1 MATCLNISNNIIS
14 ISNNKYIIND
24 ISNINTYGLYINDNS
39 DSQAYYLKNI
49 PRNAPLRFF
58 IDGSHNNN
66 SGYDI
71 SHIIEVSHIGNPI
84 QIYVSKGND
93 ISFNNGDYFRFYDE
107 SFNLININHNSIST
121 TLTNS
126 GDNFYFMND
135 VSYEFI
141 ATTDFSSAFPF
152 SISGAGIQDNSLTL
166 FGNSFIINIP
176 SEFDNI
182 NNKIFYIDL
191 CNESILEQLFI
202 AKDNSE
208 NKYYYDNIRF
218 TIKPEISN
226 NDISLSIISI
236 SNSGHH
242 LGGDISN
249 IGFFHYNPICHYII
263 DNTNIIANQ
272 LSNLER
278 ECLNIISKADFSTNI
293 NSYEFNVGNHFSGN
307 YDNRDS
313 LTYVISD
320 GTYYIFDI
328 CENYPLK
335 LGNSFQT
342 QPIKLANSIQ
352 YIYTKERTN
361 NNNETYYYGAIKIKL
376 DNSIKNFKN
385 GDELED
391 VLQIWDVSD
400 NNIKY
405 MNLIYNNQCNDPSFV
420 NNIKKYNSR
429 FNLINQNYIEF
440 SDNFYQDV
448 DNYYILN
455 IYENYIEPSNN
466 GFIAIDEYG
475 HNLNNLVN
483 SNAPLDLSSIL
494 TRTNNYTISNFLIT
508 YNLTTYDEQTFEL
521 YRYVEINYGPFIEI
535 SGLPLYYYKDDNSFN
550 NVININNNLDSPFD
564 LSNINVYLKNGI
576 NDRINLKFDIEF
588 LQEQRYSINSTN
600 KNPIFDSNYSIL
612 DISYN
617 KKVIFP
623 NSEIS
628 GQKYYLSRNLLHFN
642 YANVNSG
649 NNNLFITGSTNIN
662 QNPLVL
668 KDISNISVS
677 TDNSNNKIL
686 NDEFILSFFDQDFF
700 LKNNSKNYIDYSNIY
715 LNDPNYSF
723 LTLYSKDPEGTFDVC
738 NIQQNISHP
747 YLSLDESFGLIEITQ
762 NDSSNNLINTKLYLN
777 DIKFII
783 DFSFQNISLSEDN
796 ITISG
801 DFLSSKIFS
810 NSSIDLSY
818 IGNYQIK
825 IVPLGLDNSDN
836 FYNTND
842 VSFKNYIQDVSKIYT
857 INVIDDSNPTIEFKH
872 KNKDTSTN
880 DIYNFPRD
888 FSFHLI
894 PTRNNFDTSNS
905 LFFLS
910 DACYND
916 FIDQNRENSSKPIIV
931 FNDDDS
937 IYNLD
942 LSYAPI
948 YDVCNIKLINN
959 VLTISDNTLDA
970 SAVIQYIGI
979 DLCGNSS
986 NDISLT
992 ILFKNIPQLSL
1003 AGQITEPLEVGNTYI
1018 EPGIFIDNSF
1028 YNFNDLSLTGSFT
1041 DFCNNKV
1048 LGSKQYDISFITDL
1062 NINQVGVYD
1071 ISYIVSFSNET
1082 TSTFLKRFIKVQDNT
1097 PPFILFPDLSSIY
1110 YDFSS
1115 RNTNDISNTLSSLS
1129 DISYVRD
1136 KSNNPI
1142 IDFSL
1147 SLFSNISDLSKIIYD
1162 FSLVDNY
1169 TSHIEDI
1176 SVSISLEIISISG
1189 NDISSI
1195 NLITNSLSEI
1205 SGFLFTN
1212 GYVDNNGDFIILTK
1226 SNDFNTD
1233 LSYYKPELSFNYI
1246 IKDICDNSFNFTR
1259 KVNIINY
1266 DISPNIFFTRD
1277 SSAIDDL
1284 SNRNIVIYSNSKN
1297 DFSYQAH
1304 NYKKNPT
1311 LFIHEISNI
1320 LFNFDISDEFSQ
1332 LHSIDLNNNVLISI
1346 SYNDLSYNDPSIITF
1361 NHLSNL
1367 NDNCFNDVSN
1377 HYLSISNILEQFAI
1391 IDNSFQLI
1399 YDFSNN
1405 QDLSNSIT
1413 RDVTIINTISC
1424 DISVSFQF
1432 PGETDPST
1440 INISFGNIDFS
1451 FTKFFTLSHPR
1462 LQDISFELSYNAS
1475 PIQDFSSIIGEDIS
1489 FDVSALIYQYTDSSN
1504 IKSYNFKF
1512 YNTISNDSSFISAK
1526 LDISVNIKIDPPFL
1540 KNDPSLSTII
1550 HPAGTYI
1557 SDLSLIENVSF
1568 FSKFD
1573 EFYYANYQLNDISIS
1588 YSETN
1593 FTLSFEKSHTTT
1605 SEFNQN
1611 FPESDLSGDATY
1623 NIIYDVSDT
1632 NGTFKRFTRELK
1644 IQDKTPPIITL
1655 LNQDPIDVEDFLE
1668 IQTFDIVGFNVQD
1681 SFSYLKTIDYSINL
1695 YVDNSL
1701 ITPPLDICSIS
1712 FDLISSGDISNNY
1725 DISIIYI
1732 LNFNDISDLANDFS
1746 DITIRTSYKA
1756 TDIKHNS
1763 ADNSNSITLNFS
1775 DLIKLNIAI
1784 EYNDNSFN
1792 LDEDF
1797 YIPDEIN
1804 WFLEYKH
1811 STQTIRYDAS
1821 TSDISFI
1828 FSVDSSNQ
1836 DISTNIALNNSIQ
1849 IIPSIDTIDFTD
1861 ICNIDLYFQLFY
1873 IPNNG
1878 GNPIIKTRILN
1889 LNIVDKNPPNLS
1901 FINNSNFPIINTI
1914 KLPEVSYNFILDNS
1928 DNSLNLF
1935 YDENKSYNYFI
1946 TNLSNEIIY
1955 NIPSIII
1962 NDIANGLI
1970 ELSNNINDYINISSS
1985 KSNATY
1991 DISISYKQSNID
2003 FSSSA
2008 LLGVSGNF
2016 IQTFQ
2021 VTENYANTDFSINTK
2036 DISRTIIIERFSPII
2051 ELSYN
2056 KGYIKSYHKYYS
2068 LYNDLSAI
2076 AIDYVDG
2083 FDISLQTIKTNFN
2096 ENNLGL
2102 QKIEYK
2108 AQNTNIINNT
2118 RQRSRDVH
2126 VVDICCLFFDKTEN
2140 YDISNISNDFD
2151 NNIRYGL
2158 YGTQTNELSYNF
2170 YIDPSLNTY
2179 IALKSYKNDI
2189 EFDNSNA
2196 ISINYD
2202 QLYTDSSSNVFYN
2215 TFDDCSY
2222 VKGKVIINVK
2232 EDFDRASLYWIT
2244 IDSSNIIDNSD
2255 NFSDLFLYNDSC
2267 IYYFIDS
2274 NFIDISINDFIEFS
2288 VDVSGKNNIDNSNVP
2303 YFTISGNNV
2312 LSNELTFDPT
2322 PRKTLHLPY
2331 GIYGFKQNR
2340 FKNFYNKIKFS
2351 YLPDGCHFNIK
2362 DNSNG
2367 DISYIYND
2375 FLLYNNYTNV
2385 KDISFNN
2392 KNDPSYSIYEYTNNV
2407 YSNSLAGININ
2418 YKNSYTYLEINATT
2432 PSPLY
2437 YYSENFSN
2445 MGGIIYTKNNISF
2458 SKNCVSLNG
2467 NILTINNNN
2476 KNIFNNSNFSS
2487 SVTNFNEIS
2496 SNLLFLSCRFDLS
2509 STNTN
2514 ETNNIILNKDFI
2526 ALTQQNITHNII
2538 INKDSNRII
2547 FKKYDD
2553 ISSITNGDTSGV
2565 YESIN
2570 YIIKQDNSNN
2580 YLFDSSINFIERYKG
2595 NNILLYKFNIE
2606 TSANFIKNN
2615 IINNRLELNA
2625 LDFFF
2630 NNNQL
2635 NNYKNFFNKN
2645 KLINNIYEKNNN
2657 NKNIYFT
2664 QDAFKYNIN
2673 EIAYINQV
2681 NLKNGDDDYKFFDN
2695 TDLLNSNRLI
2705 FEPIFDN
2712 LFTFNFQIYLDY
2724 NNVSLD
2730 PIYKNYLKNNIFNKN
2745 IYSNYPND
2753 INVDYLYFDELIVS
2767 VISDISGPS
2776 TITKDLSQSIIFSEN
2791 TIFINEPFLNS
2802 TNNKNTIDIGLNGI
2816 GISSENLIILSGI
2829 DISNNT
2835 FCGLTQQNF
2844 VHNIDISN
2852 VNKVIFHKYNSTLF
2866 NYQVNNANLTLE
2878 KTLLDS
2884 SNNNKYFLELS
2895 SNDVYN
2901 CFIDI
2906 SESITNTRNV
2916 VNKNKLMESSRNIL
2930 DDPNFSFNSH
2940 ITYTIYDEIESNN
2953 SDLSNFDIRPV
2964 NLYEVNELSYNNDI
2978 SYAYANYGNIS
2989 NSHSFI
2995 INLTDYLDRKFFD
3008 NIKINI
3014 PSNIINYNNINFIIK
3029 DISYSTISKQF
3040 NLYDICANQII
3051 LYDKTKIATLNN
3063 LEAKIHITNLKFE
3076 YLKEVYEERHGN
3088 SETLTQLINNQS
3100 NFINT
3105 LNLQNIVTLFNDISF
3120 ITNTYAIELENNS
3133 LNRLYSNV
3141 FYNSKLLI
3149 NRYNELIDAFIFY
3162 DYYLLPPTSNI
3173 YENIRDFELV
3183 NQLVTDISQIN
3194 FNIDKINQEIEIR
3207 TSQDIYNTIQNDIS
3221 LNRLDNYETL
3231 LKLTQFY
3238 LYYKERYE
3246 IIHYELTLRHD
3257 IFTNID
3263 NNLNESNNYN
3273 SSFVELFNTYTINEY
3288 YQNLINNMINFNNML
3303 LNDISSSVIYNSTE
3317 GEEDSSSNK
3326 YHNTLTTN
3334 TKYNP
3339 PDISYLEILAYTD
3352 ISINFNN
3359 ILNSAHLKY
3368 DFINKESI
3376 FDNINYVLNG
3386 TSILI
3391 NSVQSSNIL
3400 FKIDLIYNSYLF
3412 PNKYLDTLIL
3422 DVVKPD
3428 LIPPTIIFNNN
3439 DLTINQSD
3447 LQSNIDNI
3455 IQTLIQD
3462 ISYIELH
3469 ESHRDFSVNDISYTY
3484 SKVGGDIFYNTTS
3497 LIQSNV
3503 TIEIDISNIGTNTS
3517 DNLEVIYKVID
3528 NANNI
3533 NIIKR
3538 NITFITSIN
3547 SPNLYYVNPLILPPN
3562 INNKINPGSY
3572 ELPILT
3578 VNENLNTN
3586 IIIELAKNNII
3597 IQDSS
3602 STIYL
3607 TKEDPSFDLMLDI
3620 TILDA
3625 SNIRY
3630 DLSSLIFPSIQP
3642 LVFNRLISTTSE
3654 IIEEQKDHCCFP
3666 PAFYYP
3672 IQHNYTL
3679 GQNATYKMRV
3689 ARFIINNH
3697 R

>member
-1 MATCLNISNNIIS
+1 MDTICLNISNNNVD
-14 ISNNKYIIND
+14 ISNNKYIINNNNIVN
-24 ISNINTYGLYINDNS
+24 ISYGLYINDGS
-39 DSQAYYLKNI
+39 YSQPYYLENI
-49 PRNAPLRFF
+49 SRNAPLRFF

-66 SGYDI
+66 SGNDI
-71 SHIIEVSHIGNPI
+71 SHIIEVSYNGPI
-84 QIYVSKGND
+84 IPIYVSKGND
-93 ISFNNGDYFRFYDE
+93 LSFNNGDYFRFYDG
-107 SFNLININHNSIST
+107 SFNLININHNSIVT

-126 GDNFYFMND
+126 SDNFYFMND
-135 VSYEFI
+135 VSYRFI
-141 ATTDFSSAFPF
+141 ASIDFSSDFVF
-152 SISGAGIQDNSLTL
+152 SISGALIDDNSLTL
-166 FGNSFIINIP
+166 FDDSFIINIP
-176 SEFDNI
+176 SESNNVD
-182 NNKIFYIDL
+182 NKIFYIDL
-191 CNESILEQLFI
+191 CNEFISEQLVI
-202 AKDNSE
+202 AIDDSN

-218 TIKPEISN
+218 TIKSEISN

-236 SNSGHH
+236 NK
-242 LGGDISN
+242 DISN
-249 IGFFHYNPICHYII
+249 INFFKYDETCNYII
-263 DNTNIIANQ
+263 DNTNIIANE
-272 LSNLER
+272 LSKRNK
-278 ECLNIISKADFSTNI
+278 ECLNIISKADFSSNI
-293 NSYEFNVGNHFSGN
+293 SSYEFNVGNHFTNNKNKDLS
-307 YDNRDS
+307 
-313 LTYVISD
+313 YVIYD
-320 GTYYIFDI
+320 GTYYIIDI
-328 CENYPLK
+328 CINYPLK
-335 LGNSFQT
+335 VNNDSSDILIIDSNYT
-342 QPIKLANSIQ
+342 YTLETENKYYYNAIKLIVNPSDITIQ
-352 YIYTKERTN
+352 NDRLFSLQLSDTSYITFIYSDQCTN
-361 NNNETYYYGAIKIKL
+361 P
-376 DNSIKNFKN
+376 DS
-385 GDELED
+385 
-391 VLQIWDVSD
+391 
-400 NNIKY
+400 
-405 MNLIYNNQCNDPSFV
+405 V
-420 NNIKKYNSR
+420 NVIRDRSE
-429 FNLINQNYIEF
+429 FILINQYYTEF
-440 SDNFYQDV
+440 SDNYYEDV
-448 DNYYILN
+448 ENHYSLN
-455 IYENYIEPSNN
+455 IYEKYIEPSNIY
-466 GFIAIDEYG
+466 GFIATDKYG
-475 HNLNNLVN
+475 HDLKNLVDTN
-483 SNAPLDLSSIL
+483 RPEDLSSIL
-494 TRTNNYTISNFLIT
+494 TRTNNYDISNFLIS
-508 YNLTTYDEQTFEL
+508 YILTTYDEESYEL
-521 YRYVEINYGPFIEI
+521 YRFVKINYGPFIEI

-550 NVININNNLDSPFD
+550 NVINISNNLDSPLPFD
-564 LSNINVYLKNGI
+564 LSNIIVYLKNGI
-576 NDRINLKFDIEF
+576 NDRINLKFDVEF
-588 LQEQRYSINSTN
+588 LNNAEQRYSINSTN

-628 GQKYYLSRNLLHFN
+628 GEKYYLSRNLLHFN

-700 LKNNSKNYIDYSNIY
+700 LKNNSKKYIDYSNIY

-762 NDSSNNLINTKLYLN
+762 NDSSNNLIHTKLYLN
-777 DIKFII
+777 NTNFII
-783 DFSFQNISLSEDN
+783 DFSFIDTDLSDNN

-801 DFLSSKIFS
+801 EFLSSKIFS
-810 NSSIDLSY
+810 NSTIDLSY

-825 IVPLGLDNSDN
+825 IVPLGLNSNDN
-836 FYNTND
+836 FYSTISD
-842 VSFKNYIQDVSKIYT
+842 ISFSSDISKIYT
-857 INVIDDSNPTIEFKH
+857 INVIDETKPIIQFKNTGFDSSFYTF
-872 KNKDTSTN
+872 D
-880 DIYNFPRD
+880 FPRD
-888 FSFHLI
+888 SSFQLI
-894 PTRNNFDTSNS
+894 PTTNNFDISNS

-910 DACYND
+910 DACYTD
-916 FIDQNRENSSKPIIV
+916 FIDLNRENSSKPIIV
-931 FNDDDS
+931 FNDDS
-937 IYNLD
+937 IYNVD
-942 LSYAPI
+942 LSYVNVNI
-948 YDVCNIKLINN
+948 YDVCNIKLPIINN
-959 VLTISDNTLDA
+959 VLDVSNKNQDA
-970 SAVIQYIGI
+970 SAIVNYFGI
-979 DLCGNSS
+979 DLYGNKSS
-986 NDISLT
+986 NISLT
-992 ILFKNIPQLSL
+992 ILFKNIPQLTLS
-1003 AGQITEPLEVGNTYI
+1003 GEIIFDLEVGDSYI
-1018 EPGIFIDNSF
+1018 EPGIFIDNTL
-1028 YNFNDLSLTGSFT
+1028 YNFDNLTLTGPFI
-1041 DFCNNKV
+1041 DFCINKV

-1062 NINQVGVYD
+1062 NINQVGLYD
-1071 ISYIVSFSNET
+1071 ISYIVSFSDDT
-1082 TSTFLKRFIKVQDNT
+1082 TTTFLKRFIKVKDNT
-1097 PPFILFPDLSSIY
+1097 PPFILFPDLSLIN

-1129 DISYVRD
+1129 DISYAID
-1136 KSNNPI
+1136 NSSSI

-1147 SLFSNISDLSKIIYD
+1147 SLFSNISDLSKIINYYNL
-1162 FSLVDNY
+1162 SDNY

-1176 SVSISLEIISISG
+1176 SVSISLEIISITG
-1189 NDISSI
+1189 DISSI
-1195 NLITNSLSEI
+1195 DFKQDLNNIITFLS
-1205 SGFLFTN
+1205 
-1212 GYVDNNGDFIILTK
+1212 GYGYINADGSFIILTQSSDYDK
-1226 SNDFNTD
+1226 D
-1233 LSYYKPELSFNYI
+1233 LSYSYYKPELSFNYI
-1246 IKDICDNSFNFTR
+1246 INDICDNSFNFTR

-1266 DISPNIFFTRD
+1266 DISPNIFFTKN
-1277 SSAIDDL
+1277 SSAIDNL
-1284 SNRNIVIYSNSKN
+1284 SISNIVEYDISKI
-1297 DFSYQAH
+1297 DFSYQAIS
-1304 NYKKNPT
+1304 YKKNPK
-1311 LFIHEISNI
+1311 LFIDEISNI
-1320 LFNFDISDEFSQ
+1320 LFNFDISDQFSK
-1332 LHSIDLNNNVLISI
+1332 LYNEINLNSNILISI
-1346 SYNDLSYNDPSIITF
+1346 SYNDLSYSDPSIIRF
-1361 NHLSNL
+1361 NDLSNL
-1367 NDNCFNDVSN
+1367 NVDSFNTISN
-1377 HYLSISNILEQFAI
+1377 NSFYLDISNILKQFAI

-1405 QDLSNSIT
+1405 QNLINRQI
-1413 RDVTIINTISC
+1413 RNVTIINTISC
-1424 DISVSFQF
+1424 DISVSFEF
-1432 PGETDPST
+1432 AETTANT
-1440 INISFGNIDFS
+1440 INISFGNTDFS

-1462 LQDISFELSYNAS
+1462 LEDISFELSYN
-1475 PIQDFSSIIGEDIS
+1475 PTPLDFSSIIGGDVS

-1504 IKSYNFKF
+1504 IKSYNFSF
-1512 YNTISNDSSFISAK
+1512 YNTINNDSTFDSSTI
-1526 LDISVNIKIDPPFL
+1526 DISINIIIDPPSL
-1540 KNDPSLSTII
+1540 KDVSSLSTIT

-1573 EFYYANYQLNDISIS
+1573 EFYYNNPNNAISIS

-1593 FTLSFEKSHTTT
+1593 FTLIIEESETTT

-1611 FPESDLSGDATY
+1611 FPISDLSGDAIY
-1623 NIIYDVSDT
+1623 NIIYHVSDA
-1632 NGTFKRFTRELK
+1632 NDISRSFNRSLI
-1644 IQDKTPPIITL
+1644 IQDTTSPIITL
-1655 LNQDPIDVEDFLE
+1655 LNQDHIDVEDFLE
-1668 IQTFDIVGFNVQD
+1668 IKTFDILGFNVQD
-1681 SFSYLKTIDYSINL
+1681 SFSYLKTIDYSVNVII
-1695 YVDNSL
+1695 DSSL
-1701 ITPPLDICSIS
+1701 IRTLDICNIS
-1712 FDLISSGDISNNY
+1712 FNLTSSDISNNY

-1732 LNFNDISDLANDFS
+1732 LNFNDISDLVNDFS
-1746 DITIRTSYKA
+1746 DIIIETSYKVS
-1756 TDIKHNS
+1756 DIKDNS
-1763 ADNSNSITLNFS
+1763 ADTSNSITLNFS

-1784 EYNDNSFN
+1784 IYNDNYFDLS
-1792 LDEDF
+1792 DDF
-1797 YIPDEIN
+1797 YIPSITD
-1804 WFLEYKH
+1804 WFLKYNH
-1811 STQTIRYDAS
+1811 SSETITYNAS
-1821 TSDISFI
+1821 INDISFNV
-1828 FSVDSSNQ
+1828 SVDSSNQ
-1836 DISTNIALNNSIQ
+1836 DISTNIALNNSVQ
-1849 IIPSIDTIDFTD
+1849 IIPSINDICFTD

-1889 LNIVDKNPPNLS
+1889 LNIVDKSPPDLS
-1901 FINNSNFPIINTI
+1901 FINNNTEIFPNINII
-1914 KLPEVSYNFILDNS
+1914 KLPEVSYNFIFDNS
-1928 DNSLNLF
+1928 SNNFNLF
-1935 YDENKSYNYFI
+1935 YDEDKSYNYFI
-1946 TNLSNEIIY
+1946 KNVSNEIIY

-1962 NDIANGLI
+1962 TDIANGLRQ
-1970 ELSNNINDYINISSS
+1970 LPSNINDISIISSL
-1985 KSNATY
+1985 KTNATY

-2008 LLGVSGNF
+2008 LLGISGNF

-2036 DISRTIIIERFSPII
+2036 DISRTIIIERFPPII

-2056 KGYIKSYHKYYS
+2056 KGYIKSYHKHYS
-2068 LYNDLSAI
+2068 LYNDLSGI

-2108 AQNTNIINNT
+2108 AQNNNIINNI

-2170 YIDPSLNTY
+2170 YIDPLSNFY

-2189 EFDNSNA
+2189 DITIDNSNA

-2202 QLYTDSSSNVFYN
+2202 QIYNHSPNNVFYN
-2215 TFDDCSY
+2215 PFDHCSY
-2222 VKGKVIINVK
+2222 VKGNVIINVK
-2232 EDFDRASLYWIT
+2232 EDFDRASLHWIT
-2244 IDSSNIIDNSD
+2244 IDSSNNIDNSD
-2255 NFSDLFLYNDSC
+2255 NFLDLFLYHDSC
-2267 IYYFIDS
+2267 RYYFVDS
-2274 NFIDISINDFIEFS
+2274 SFIDISIDDFIEFS
-2288 VDVSGKNNIDNSNVP
+2288 VDVSGNNNIHNTNVP
-2303 YFTISGNNV
+2303 YFTISGNNG

-2322 PRKTLHLPY
+2322 PRKTLHLPF

-2340 FKNFYNKIKFS
+2340 FRNFYNKIKFS

-2407 YSNSLAGININ
+2407 YSNSLAGINKN
-2418 YKNSYTYLEINATT
+2418 SKNSYTYLEINATT

-2445 MGGIIYTKNNISF
+2445 MGGIIYTKNNINF

-2467 NILTINNNN
+2467 NILSINNNN
-2476 KNIFNNSNFSS
+2476 ENIFNHSDFSS
-2487 SVTNFNEIS
+2487 TITNFNEIS

-2509 STNTN
+2509 SNNTS
-2514 ETNNIILNKDFI
+2514 EINNIILNKDFI

-2553 ISSITNGDTSGV
+2553 ISSITNGYSSDV

-2615 IINNRLELNA
+2615 LINNRLELNA

-2635 NNYKNFFNKN
+2635 NNYENFFNKN

-2681 NLKNGDDDYKFFDN
+2681 NLKNGDHDYKFFDN

-2767 VISDISGPS
+2767 VVSDISGPS
-2776 TITKDLSQSIIFSEN
+2776 TITKHLSQSIIFSEN

-2802 TNNKNTIDIGLNGI
+2802 TNNKNTIDIALN

-2829 DISNNT
+2829 DDYNNNT

-2884 SNNNKYFLELS
+2884 SNNNKYLLELS

-2906 SESITNTRNV
+2906 SQNITNTRNL
-2916 VNKNKLMESSRNIL
+2916 VNKNKLMESSINIL
-2930 DDPNFSFNSH
+2930 VDPNFSFNSH

-2953 SDLSNFDIRPV
+2953 SYLSNFDIRPV
-2964 NLYEVNELSYNNDI
+2964 NLYQVNELSYNNDI
-2978 SYAYANYGNIS
+2978 SYAYANYNNIS

-3029 DISYSTISKQF
+3029 DISYSDQTKQF
-3040 NLYDICANQII
+3040 NLYDICGNQII
-3051 LYDKTKIATLNN
+3051 LYDKTKIATLND

-3076 YLKEVYEERHGN
+3076 YLKEVYEVRHGN

-3105 LNLQNIVTLFNDISF
+3105 LNLQNIVTLFNTTGF

-3149 NRYNELIDAFIFY
+3149 NRYNQFIDAFNFY
-3162 DYYLLPPTSNI
+3162 DYYLLPITSNI
-3173 YENIRDFELV
+3173 YDNIRDFELV

-3194 FNIDKINQEIEIR
+3194 FNIYKINQEIEIR
-3207 TSQDIYNTIQNDIS
+3207 TSQDIYNTIQNDIC
-3221 LNRLDNYETL
+3221 LNRLHNYETL

-3238 LYYKERYE
+3238 LDYKQRYE

-3263 NNLNESNNYN
+3263 NNLNESNNYD
-3273 SSFVELFNTYTINEY
+3273 SSFVELFNTYTINAY
-3288 YQNLINNMINFNNML
+3288 YKILINNMINFNDML

-3317 GEEDSSSNK
+3317 GQEDSSSNI

-3339 PDISYLEILAYTD
+3339 PDISYLEILAYED
-3352 ISINFNN
+3352 ISINFNI
-3359 ILNSAHLKY
+3359 ILNSAELNY

-3391 NSVQSSNIL
+3391 NSFQSSNIL

-3439 DLTINQSD
+3439 DLTINQAD

-3455 IQTLIQD
+3455 IQTLIRD

-3469 ESHRDFSVNDISYTY
+3469 ESHRDFNVNDISYTY

-3679 GQNATYKMRV
+3679 GQNATYKMRM